1 MEETGTMKNMEGM
14 LKDLDAVTRR
24 TGVSYGDAYE
34 AFMKNEKDVIRT
46 IIAIEKE
53 QRPKN
58 YFGISQ
64 MVEKTKETKIQIM
77 KDNEK
82 LGEIP
87 AAAGLL
93 GVAAT
98 CLLPRFA
105 VIGAVGSIAAL
116 LNDVNL
122 EITAGSDDGASGQ
135 VQGKTECKNA
145 FSGARDFVMELADM
159 ADQNSQQTNH

>member
-1 MEETGTMKNMEGM
+1 MEEMETM
-14 LKDLDAVTRR
+14 LKDLDAVIRR

-34 AFMKNEKDVIRT
+34 ALIKNDKDVIRT

-58 YFGISQ
+58 YFGITQ
-64 MVEKTKETKIQIM
+64 MMEKTKETKIQIM

-87 AAAGLL
+87 AAAGIL

-105 VIGAVGSIAAL
+105 MIGAVGSIAAL

-122 EITAGSDDGASGQ
+122 EITTGDGRDTSRQTAE
-135 VQGKTECKNA
+135 KTERKSVFA
-145 FSGARDFVMELADM
+145 GDRDFVMELADI
-159 ADQNSQQTNH
+159 ADQNSSQPNH

>member
-1 MEETGTMKNMEGM
+1 MEEMETM

-34 AFMKNEKDVIRT
+34 AFLKNDKDVIRT
-46 IIAIEKE
+46 VIAIEKE

-64 MVEKTKETKIQIM
+64 MMEKTKETKIQIM

-87 AAAGLL
+87 AAAGIL
-93 GVAAT
+93 GLAAT

-122 EITAGSDDGASGQ
+122 EIHAGHNTKEAADNSAGSERMNGNS
-135 VQGKTECKNA
+135 A
-145 FSGARDFVMELADM
+145 FSADRDFVIGLADT
-159 ADQNSQQTNH
+159 ADQNSKQRDQ

>member
-1 MEETGTMKNMEGM
+1 MEEMETM
-14 LKDLDAVTRR
+14 LKDLDAVIRR

-34 AFMKNEKDVIRT
+34 ALIKNDKDVIRT

-58 YFGISQ
+58 YFGITQ
-64 MVEKTKETKIQIM
+64 MMEKTKETKIQIM

-87 AAAGLL
+87 AAAGIL

-98 CLLPRFA
+98 CFLPRFA

-122 EITAGSDDGASGQ
+122 EIITGDGSDTSRQTAE
-135 VQGKTECKNA
+135 KTERKSV
-145 FSGARDFVMELADM
+145 FSGDRDFVMELADI
-159 ADQNSQQTNH
+159 ADQNSSQPNH

>member
-1 MEETGTMKNMEGM
+1 MEELDGM

-24 TGVSYGDAYE
+24 TGVSYGEAYE
-34 AFMKNEKDVIRT
+34 TLLKNDKDVIRA

-77 KDNEK
+77 KDDEK
-82 LGEIP
+82 IGEIP
-87 AAAGLL
+87 AAAGIL

-105 VIGAVGSIAAL
+105 LIGAVGSIAAL

-122 EITAGSDDGASGQ
+122 EIAVNGEAPTGKKEEKKGERRNTFSSDH
-135 VQGKTECKNA
+135 N
-145 FSGARDFVMELADM
+145 FVMELANM
-159 ADQNSQQTNH
+159 AEQNSNQTDKQNSDE

>member
-1 MEETGTMKNMEGM
+1 MEEMETM

-34 AFMKNEKDVIRT
+34 ELIKNDKDVIRT

-58 YFGISQ
+58 YFGITQ
-64 MVEKTKETKIQIM
+64 MMEKTKETKIQIM

-87 AAAGLL
+87 AAAGIL
-93 GVAAT
+93 GMAAT

-122 EITAGSDDGASGQ
+122 EIVAGGDSALRDRESE
-135 VQGKTECKNA
+135 KTERKNV
-145 FSGARDFVMELADM
+145 FSGDRDFVMELADM
-159 ADQNSQQTNH
+159 ADQNSGPRNH

>member
-1 MEETGTMKNMEGM
+1 MEEMETI

-24 TGVSYGDAYE
+24 TGVSYGEAYE
-34 AFMKNEKDVIRT
+34 ALMKNDKDVIRT

-64 MVEKTKETKIQIM
+64 MVEKTKESKIKIM

-87 AAAGLL
+87 AAAGIL
-93 GVAAT
+93 GMAAT

-122 EITAGSDDGASGQ
+122 ELTTASDSAANHHAQ
-135 VQGKTECKNA
+135 EKTERNSA
-145 FSGARDFVMELADM
+145 FSGDRDFVMELADM
-159 ADQNSQQTNH
+159 ADQNSSQLNH